1 MVETPKVG
9 RKSRGVKRTKA
20 RTIKSTSR
28 SGRISPEILP
38 DCEIPSEPS
47 TSKLTK
53 YATPKKGT
61 KASNSALQTPK
72 AEAAIDTDDEF
83 LGKEVFAKWSD
94 NNYYPGKVTE
104 KKPSNVNVK
113 YKVKFYDGKSK
124 DIIQDFILLI
134 PSSIYKGLSVY
145 ASKENDDSA
154 SCGIV
159 TGTEVIDDVTHFV
172 VETDEDEVLKV
183 LVRDISLTSDQ
194 ANYARE
200 RINLESNNLPSTP
213 KHLGKVTLDNTVDGK
228 RRSRRNATPVYS
240 GALESKKRGS
250 KSSSSAAKVED
261 VPVASGSGMS
271 KIQEKS
277 VGKVQSEVS
286 TTSESESDAF
296 GVQPEITSTTNEYSA
311 KGPQSKFKGKARSK
325 KKPENLEKTLGP
337 LPKDVNLFRG
347 MSFLVTCT
355 SYDKSGK
362 YGFENPDTDP
372 QSEPGTENE
381 EEWAS
386 VPLVKERIEEQLKAG
401 GGTVY
406 ENFNQI
412 PEDEYITTKLIT
424 NIPNTT
430 EKSLLCLSKGIS
442 PYNHQWVI
450 RCCQDVSFILLFSLL
465 RSFELTLMHITIVF
479 FYTEHT
485 AQSRTKQASS
495 WLEYREAQVY

>member
-1 MVETPKVG
+1 MIETPKVG
-9 RKSRGVKRTKA
+9 RKGRGVKRAKA
-20 RTIKSTSR
+20 RSIKSTSR

-47 TSKLTK
+47 TSKITK
-53 YATPKKGT
+53 YTTPKK
-61 KASNSALQTPK
+61 ASNNVVQTPK
-72 AEAAIDTDDEF
+72 AEVTDIDDEF

-113 YKVKFYDGKSK
+113 YKVKFYDGKTK

-134 PSSIYKGLSVY
+134 PSNIYQGLSVY

-154 SCGIV
+154 SCGIII
-159 TGTEVIDDVTHFV
+159 GSEIIDDQLHFI
-172 VETDEDEVLKV
+172 VETDEDEKIKV
-183 LVRDISLTSDQ
+183 LVKDISLTSDQ
-194 ANYARE
+194 ATYARE
-200 RINLESNNLPSTP
+200 RINIESKNLPSTP

-240 GALESKKRGS
+240 GVAESRKRAS
-250 KSSSSAAKVED
+250 KSTTAAVKVED
-261 VPVASGSGMS
+261 APVASGSGMS
-271 KIQEKS
+271 KIVQEKS
-277 VGKVQSEVS
+277 KNDLQSENS
-286 TTSESESDAF
+286 CITSESESDAF

-337 LPKDVNLFRG
+337 LPKDPNLFKG

-355 SYDKSGK
+355 NYEKSGK
-362 YGFENPDTDP
+362 YGFANPDTNP
-372 QSEPGTENE
+372 NTESEQETENE
-381 EEWAS
+381 EDWAS

-412 PEDEYITTKLIT
+412 PEDEYLTTKLIT

-430 EKSLLCLSKGIS
+430 EKSLLCLSRGIS
-442 PYNHQWVI
+442 AYNHQWVI
-450 RCCQDVSFILLFSLL
+450 RCCQDVSFDYFP
-465 RSFELTLMHITIVF
+465 V
-479 FYTEHT
+479 
-485 AQSRTKQASS
+485 
-495 WLEYREAQVY
+495 